1 MTLEF
6 KLPSLGEKIEAAV
19 IANVLVKAGDIVKKD
34 QSVLEL
40 ESDKAV
46 IELPINV
53 SGKIKTVHIK
63 KGDKVK
69 VGQLV
74 FSLEADSTTTSMAS
88 SIPNKSVTIESPK
101 IEKVDLS
108 VTTKAVP
115 LTDSKPSVNKSAP
128 APQEKIVMI
137 QNSST
142 EVSNVAASPSVR
154 RLAREIGVDLTQVRG
169 SGTGGRV
176 SEEDVKNYA
185 RQLSMSQGPKE
196 VSVSSA
202 PQAST
207 TVHRPTNIGSL
218 DVEAMSTIRQKTAV
232 HMQQAW
238 INIPHVTQ
246 FDKADITDLDKLRQR
261 YSKKVEAQSGKL
273 TVTAILLKVVA
284 SALKVFPKFNA
295 NIDMANNQI
304 IYKKSYNIGV
314 AVDTEHGLIVPVMH
328 NVDQKNILDIS
339 RYLVQMSEKARTR
352 KITPDDIQGGTFTI
366 TNLGGIGG
374 TGFTPIVNAPE
385 VAILGI
391 ARANIEPVYVEGE
404 FKPRLMLPLALSYDH
419 RLIDGADGARFLRW
433 VVEALEK
440 PFLISLEG

>member
-1 MTLEF
+1 MALEF
-6 KLPSLGEKIEAAV
+6 KLPSLGEKIESAV
-19 IANVLVKAGDIVKKD
+19 IASVLVKVGDVVKKD

-74 FSLEADSTTTSMAS
+74 LSLEADSNTAS
-88 SIPNKSVTIESPK
+88 TGSSTPNQSVATESS
-101 IEKVDLS
+101 KVEQADLS
-108 VTTKAVP
+108 AADKEVP
-115 LTDSKPSVNKSAP
+115 LKDSKPVVNKSAP
-128 APQEKIVMI
+128 TPQEKVVKV
-137 QNSST
+137 QNFSAET
-142 EVSNVAASPSVR
+142 SNAAASPSVR

-185 RQLSMSQGPKE
+185 RQLSISQGPKE

-207 TVHRPTNIGSL
+207 TVHRPTNVGSL
-218 DVEAMSTIRQKTAV
+218 DIEAMSTIRQKTAV

-273 TVTAILLKVVA
+273 TVTAILLKVIA

-295 NIDMANNQI
+295 NIDMVNNQI

-328 NVDQKNILDIS
+328 NVDQKNILEIS